1 MTPRNAGR
9 VVSDKENRGQIH
21 SLEKKA
27 GLNASFDWR
36 SMMHKRK
43 HKKCLK

>member
-1 MTPRNAGR
+1 MTARNAGR
-9 VVSDKENRGQIH
+9 VVSDKKIEDKYVALRRKQ
-21 SLEKKA
+21 

-43 HKKCLK
+43 HKNV